1 MTTLGERLN
10 QIITEQKITKA
21 EFAKRVGITENY
33 IYILT
38 GKRQAT
44 SPKEMKLSSALAK
57 LIALEFGYDEHWIM
71 TGEKTSEK

>member
-1 MTTLGERLN
+1 MTSLGERLN
-10 QIITEQKITKA
+10 QIIAEQNITKA

-44 SPKEMKLSSALAK
+44 SSKEMKLSPTLAK
-57 LIALEFGYDEHWIM
+57 LIALEFGYDAHWIM
-71 TGEKTSEK
+71 TGETTSEE

>member
-10 QIITEQKITKA
+10 QIIAEQKITKV

-38 GKRQAT
+38 GKREAT
-44 SPKEMKLSSALAK
+44 SPKEMKLSASLAK

-71 TGEKTSEK
+71 TGEYSTDK

>member
-1 MTTLGERLN
+1 MTTLGDRLN
-10 QIITEQKITKA
+10 QIIAEQRITKA

-44 SPKEMKLSSALAK
+44 SLKEMKLSAALAK

-71 TGEKTSEK
+71 TGEHSQDK

>member
-1 MTTLGERLN
+1 MTTLGDRLN
-10 QIITEQKITKA
+10 QIIAEQKITKV

-44 SPKEMKLSSALAK
+44 SPKEMKLSAALAK

-71 TGEKTSEK
+71 TGEKTSEE

>member
-10 QIITEQKITKA
+10 QIIAEQKITKA

-44 SPKEMKLSSALAK
+44 SPKEMKLSFALAK

-71 TGEKTSEK
+71 TGESLPEE

>member
-10 QIITEQKITKA
+10 QIISEQRITKA

-38 GKRQAT
+38 GKRQ
-44 SPKEMKLSSALAK
+44 SMGDKEMKLSVSLAK
-57 LIALEFGYDEHWIM
+57 LIALEFGYDEQWILH
-71 TGEKTSEK
+71 GEKIE

>member
-1 MTTLGERLN
+1 MISLGERLN

-38 GKRQAT
+38 GRRQAT
-44 SPKEMKLSSALAK
+44 SPKEMKLSPALAK
-57 LIALEFGYDEHWIM
+57 LIALEFGYDVHWIM
-71 TGEKTSEK
+71 TGENASEE

>member
-10 QIITEQKITKA
+10 QIISEQKITKA

-38 GKRQAT
+38 GKRQ
-44 SPKEMKLSSALAK
+44 SMGDKEMRLSASLR
-57 LIALEFGYDEHWIM
+57 
-71 TGEKTSEK
+71 S

>member
-38 GKRQAT
+38 GKR
-44 SPKEMKLSSALAK
+44 
-57 LIALEFGYDEHWIM
+57 
-71 TGEKTSEK
+71 

>member
-1 MTTLGERLN
+1 MTTLGDRLN
-10 QIITEQKITKA
+10 QIIAEQKITKA

-44 SPKEMKLSSALAK
+44 SPKEMKLSAALAK

-71 TGEKTSEK
+71 TGEK

>member
-1 MTTLGERLN
+1 MTTLGDRLN
-10 QIITEQKITKA
+10 QIIAEQKITKA

-44 SPKEMKLSSALAK
+44 SPKEMKLSAALAK

-71 TGEKTSEK
+71 TGEKSSEE

>member
-10 QIITEQKITKA
+10 QIIAEQKITKA

-38 GKRQAT
+38 GKR
-44 SPKEMKLSSALAK
+44 
-57 LIALEFGYDEHWIM
+57 
-71 TGEKTSEK
+71 